1 MKKNGILHRISTAVL
16 AGAMLLSLA
25 SCGASNSQTASSAAG
40 KVTGTGSAKG
50 IEGDVVVEVT
60 ADADTIYS
68 IVVTEQNE
76 TQGIGSKTAKSDYTD
91 KFLGQSLDTLSVDS
105 ITGATY
111 SSKAVKTAVENA
123 LSAFEALQKEGK

>member
-1 MKKNGILHRISTAVL
+1 MQQYPKP
-16 AGAMLLSLA
+16 LSRL
-25 SCGASNSQTASSAAG
+25 
-40 KVTGTGSAKG
+40 
-50 IEGDVVVEVT
+50 I
-60 ADADTIYS
+60 
-68 IVVTEQNE
+68 NE
-76 TQGIGSKTAKSDYTD
+76 LSKLPGIGSKTAKSDYTD